1 MTVTLPCDL
10 FGLQLLDKFSIG
22 GINRPNRLV
31 VPSVINGDLALPVAI
46 AARRRQLQGEDQEEA
61 AVIIDEEEEAALM
74 AGLQELEEGGRLL
87 QVGELV

>member
-1 MTVTLPCDL
+1 MTCLA
-10 FGLQLLDKFSIG
+10 LQLLDKFSIG

-31 VPSVINGDLALPVAI
+31 VPPVINGDLALPVAI
-46 AARRRQLQGEDQEEA
+46 AARRRQLQEEDQEEA
-61 AVIIDEEEEAALM
+61 AVITDEEEAALM